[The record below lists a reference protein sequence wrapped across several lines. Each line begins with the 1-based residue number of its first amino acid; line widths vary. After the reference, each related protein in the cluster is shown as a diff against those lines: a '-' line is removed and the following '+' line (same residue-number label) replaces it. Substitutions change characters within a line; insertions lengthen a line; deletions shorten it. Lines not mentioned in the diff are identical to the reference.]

1 MKSGLIKLIIIS
13 LLTVIAS
20 CQKEE
25 TGEKRLTITV
35 IPKGTTHVYWKS
47 IHAGAVKGAKE
58 MDVDIVWVGT
68 EKEDDRQQQIALVD
82 NQVINA
88 VDGIVLAPLDDM
100 ALRRPVRAAVGK
112 GIPVV
117 IIDSDLQDSEDIYT
131 SFIATDNMKGGRIAG
146 EGLGRMLN
154 GNGNVV
160 LLREQEGAAST
171 EKRAAGFLEAI
182 NEFPGINVLSHEQY
196 GGATREEGLRASENM
211 LLRFTDASGEL
222 VLDGIFCVNESTTYG
237 MLQALKRKRL
247 AGKVIFVGFDS
258 SPSLIEGLQKG
269 EIDGLVVQ
277 DPFKMG
283 YLGVRTMANH
293 LRGNPIDKYV
303 DTGVYYVTLKNID
316 EPGIRELLYPDLK
329 TWIGQ

>member
-269 EIDGLVVQ
+269 EINGLVVQ